1 MDLLKVPVRDLPT
14 KYRKKQQQQ
23 EEEEEEEEP
32 KNSKNV
38 VCSSKAM

>member
-23 EEEEEEEEP
+23 EEEEEA

>member
-23 EEEEEEEEP
+23 EEEEEP